1 MELESKRLEPWQ
13 EARGMLK
20 KLDREDDYVV
30 LDFGK
35 FKVSLNPVEVRTISD
50 QLNKGLVGRRLAIL
64 RTDLPDKPLLVRRL

>member
-20 KLDREDDYVV
+20 KLDCEDDYVV

-35 FKVSLNPVEVRTISD
+35 FKISLNPIEVRTISD
-50 QLNKGLVGRRLAIL
+50 QLNKGLGRRLAIL
-64 RTDLPDKPLLVRRL
+64 RTDLPDKPLLVRWL

>member
-20 KLDREDDYVV
+20 KLDQEDDYVV

-35 FKVSLNPVEVRTISD
+35 FKISLNSKEVRTISD
-50 QLNKGLVGRRLAIL
+50 QLKDLVGRRLAFL
-64 RTDLPDKPLLVRRL
+64 RTDLTDKPLLVYRL